1 MRRRIDEG
9 MSVDRRHEE
18 LLRRLAVH
26 SDEVLESVLGMY
38 LSERA
43 GPGLDPRTGGLVR
56 LAGCVSSGASPQSY
70 EWCVSTALDAGAT
83 VEDVVGVLVALAPII
98 GVSRVNRAA
107 PDIALA
113 LGIEIDVPG
122 RQ

>member
-1 MRRRIDEG
+1 M
-9 MSVDRRHEE
+9 DRRHEE

-26 SDEVLESVLGMY
+26 SDEILESVLRVYTSDRGG
-38 LSERA
+38 S
-43 GPGLDPRTGGLVR
+43 GLDPRTEGLVR

-83 VEDVVGVLVALAPII
+83 VEEVVGVLIALAPIV

-107 PDIALA
+107 ADVAVA
-113 LGIEIDVPG
+113 VGIEIDVPG
-122 RQ
+122 RE